1 MRKRFSKTIAVVVM
15 SVFLFS
21 CAASQMEAIK
31 DIGLGTLGG
40 AAIGAGTG
48 AILKGKEG
56 AKKGAVI
63 GAIAGAVF
71 GGYMYYINQK
81 MVKLQTQINQNTGM
95 INAVER
101 KVDENNKQ
109 ITMVFRDSVLFEK
122 NSAVLLAGGQ
132 NALNELSR
140 TLIEYPE
147 SRALI
152 KGYTSSEGEEVY
164 NQELSQ
170 RRAEA
175 VRNFLISQ
183 GVSSERLTA
192 LGYGEADPV
201 ASNSTEGGR
210 QLNRRVEIVIS

>member
-1 MRKRFSKTIAVVVM
+1 MRKTFLKAIAVVST

-21 CAASQMEAIK
+21 CTASQKEAIK

-40 AAIGAGTG
+40 AAVGAGVG
-48 AILKGKEG
+48 AIAGGKEG
-56 AKKGAVI
+56 AKKGAAI
-63 GAIAGAVF
+63 GAAIGAV
-71 GGYMYYINQK
+71 GGYMYNINKK
-81 MVKLQTQINQNTGM
+81 MARLQAQINQNAGM

-122 NSAVLLAGGQ
+122 NSAILLGGGK
-132 NALNELSR
+132 NALNELAQ

-147 SRALI
+147 SQALI
-152 KGYTSSEGEEVY
+152 NGYTSSEGDERY

-170 RRAEA
+170 RRADA
-175 VRNFLISQ
+175 VKNYLIAQ
-183 GVSSERLTA
+183 GVDSKRLTA

-201 ASNSTEGGR
+201 ASNGDR
-210 QLNRRVEIVIS
+210 RLNRRVEIIIS